1 MPSRA
6 TLPSLAEGG
15 GISQYTRVVP
25 CVHIQSNSLSLSVA
39 VPPLAP
45 PRTQEEADAQRND
58 VMGRITASCDI
69 SSVSHCDL
77 VIEAIIEDA
86 AIKTEFYR
94 NLKDV
99 VQPGAIFASNTS
111 SLQIGDMADVSERPD
126 KFCSLH
132 FFNPVQIMKLVEVVK
147 TDKTSKDTLDRVY
160 AFR

>member
-1 MPSRA
+1 
-6 TLPSLAEGG
+6 
-15 GISQYTRVVP
+15 
-25 CVHIQSNSLSLSVA
+25 
-39 VPPLAP
+39 
-45 PRTQEEADAQRND
+45 
-58 VMGRITASCDI
+58 MGRITASCDI